1 MQLDWSMQYNI
12 LLFRLDRN
20 EKVKLYGLVLK
31 SVYLN
36 NIKNLFNFTNWQIA
50 KLIGL
55 IALMFT
61 STILLS
67 I

>member
-1 MQLDWSMQYNI
+1 MQYNI

>member
-1 MQLDWSMQYNI
+1 MQYNI
-12 LLFRLDRN
+12 LLFHLDRN

-61 STILLS
+61 STILLL

>member
-1 MQLDWSMQYNI
+1 MQYNI
-12 LLFRLDRN
+12 LLFHLDRN
-20 EKVKLYGLVLK
+20 EKVQLYGLVLK